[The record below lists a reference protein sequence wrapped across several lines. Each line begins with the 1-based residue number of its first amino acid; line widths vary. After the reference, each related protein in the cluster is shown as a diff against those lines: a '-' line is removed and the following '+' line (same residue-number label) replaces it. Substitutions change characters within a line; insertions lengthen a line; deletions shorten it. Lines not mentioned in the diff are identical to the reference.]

1 MIWYP
6 YEQMKG
12 MKEPWKIVDA
22 EGVWLDTG
30 ERKVIDSVSSWWS
43 VIHGYKIGRA
53 HV

>member
-30 ERKVIDSVSSWWS
+30 ERKVIDSVSSS
-43 VIHGYKIGRA
+43 YMAISIRS
-53 HV
+53 